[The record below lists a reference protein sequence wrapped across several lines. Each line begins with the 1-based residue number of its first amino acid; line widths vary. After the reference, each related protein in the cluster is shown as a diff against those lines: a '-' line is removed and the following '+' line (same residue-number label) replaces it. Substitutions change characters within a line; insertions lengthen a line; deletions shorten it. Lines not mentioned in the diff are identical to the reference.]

1 MTIDGVDSTVYVS
14 REGPSTKTGIE
25 HVDEVEI
32 FEGRENKI
40 TMSQTYSKSFHCTY
54 RLQYFPFDSQV
65 RTTLGRRDHVP
76 FNGGVLCPLGLERLR
91 SRNCPAET

>member
-1 MTIDGVDSTVYVS
+1 MNEPVTIDGVDSTVYVS

-65 RTTLGRRDHVP
+65 RTKLGRE
-76 FNGGVLCPLGLERLR
+76 GLP
-91 SRNCPAET
+91 SF